1 MKSVVATLLVLSLV
15 ACEKSNDRKNI
26 SKKSEPAPQ
35 TLEET
40 KPGTIVE
47 PDGTLT
53 LVEPSTPTQLVEP
66 VQPTVDAQPQLAQFI
81 VINGRT
87 LIRSSDGRNR
97 EYIGFEFPQQSIKQ
111 SMCLAAAE
119 DAIKQFNKDNPSRLA
134 ALKEKGYN
142 RSVEVRLY
150 DYFDQNVSTSVYF
163 IQGPSTSPLKEGK
176 WIIRSVINKAGDCDV
191 PVSADIEAAIVR
203 LEK

>member
-1 MKSVVATLLVLSLV
+1 MKSVVATLVVLSMF
-15 ACEKSNDRKNI
+15 ACEKSKERTNVA
-26 SKKSEPAPQ
+26 KKLEPAPQ

-47 PDGTLT
+47 PDGSTT
-53 LVEPSTPTQLVEP
+53 LVEPAIQTPTT
-66 VQPTVDAQPQLAQFI
+66 QPTPVVDPQPELAQFI
-81 VINGRT
+81 VIGGRT

-111 SMCLAAAE
+111 SMCLSAGE
-119 DAIKQFNKDNPSRLA
+119 DAIKQFNKDNPSRLT
-134 ALKEKGYN
+134 ALKAKGYN
-142 RSVEVRLY
+142 RSLEVRLY

-163 IQGPSTSPLKEGK
+163 IQGPAAAPLKEGK
-176 WIIRSVINKAGDCDV
+176 WVIRSVINKNGDCDV